1 MFSAIQSQKPDK
13 NIESQVDQTLY
24 SWISFLILQINIW
37 TREKLKYY
45 KKGNITPRNQ
55 KMGIQDL
62 GKNVQNKQV
71 KDHDPSNHWPRASF
85 KAYCP
90 CSRAKSRE
98 GQCFWV
104 CPVKNTIFLKKRML
118 SVPLI
123 NTSDVWEFWVWW
135 LKLASS
141 QPHVEASAAHPHPPL
156 PQPSV
161 SCMSQKIQTPASSS
175 RAWGRGEDKRKHT
188 RADRQEGCGVERV
201 KKFLMWSFLTKR
213 QI

>member
-37 TREKLKYY
+37 THEKPKYY

-62 GKNVQNKQV
+62 RKNVQNKHV

-90 CSRAKSRE
+90 RLRAKSRE
-98 GQCFWV
+98 GQCFSV
-104 CPVKNTIFLKKRML
+104 CPVKNTIFLKKKEAFSSIDKHFWCLGAL
-118 SVPLI
+118 SLL
-123 NTSDVWEFWVWW
+123 T
-135 LKLASS
+135 
-141 QPHVEASAAHPHPPL
+141 EAGILSATCWSVCSPPPPHPHNPPWH
-156 PQPSV
+156 QPA
-161 SCMSQKIQTPASSS
+161 PAGLEDGVRTNASTLELIGENVAAWKEVKSS
-175 RAWGRGEDKRKHT
+175 
-188 RADRQEGCGVERV
+188 
-201 KKFLMWSFLTKR
+201 
-213 QI
+213 

>member
-1 MFSAIQSQKPDK
+1 M
-13 NIESQVDQTLY
+13 DQTLY
-24 SWISFLILQINIW
+24 SWISFLTLQINIW
-37 TREKLKYY
+37 THEKPKYY

-90 CSRAKSRE
+90 RLRAKSRE
-98 GQCFWV
+98 GQCFLA
-104 CPVKNTIFLKKRML
+104 CPVKNTIFLKKKDAFSSTDKPFWCLGVL
-118 SVPLI
+118 SLL
-123 NTSDVWEFWVWW
+123 T
-135 LKLASS
+135 
-141 QPHVEASAAHPHPPL
+141 EAGILSATCWSVCSPTPTHPPT
-156 PQPSV
+156 
-161 SCMSQKIQTPASSS
+161 TPASSS

-188 RADRQEGCGVERV
+188 RADRQERCGAERG